1 MAKDVY
7 EGMFLFP
14 GSAEVEASLKRVREI
29 IERHQGTVEV
39 IKKWDER
46 KLTYEIKKQKR
57 GLFVITYFTAPG
69 AAIAP
74 ITRDVNLSDDI
85 LRVLIVDASHLSKE
99 EKERVE
105 PQPIVA
111 PTYGDR
117 PGGFGGGFGGGG
129 GYGDRQGGGFGGD
142 RGGDRGGDAGGFRGP
157 PRRREEEG
165 APSGGGRE

>member
-29 IERHQGTVEV
+29 IERHQGVIEV
-39 IKKWDER
+39 LKKWDER

-57 GLFVITYFTAPG
+57 GLFVISYFTAPG
-69 AAIAP
+69 AAIAQ

-85 LRVLIVDASHLSKE
+85 LRVLIVDATHLTKE

-117 PGGFGGGFGGGG
+117 PQGGFGGFGGGFGGDRGDREGG
-129 GYGDRQGGGFGGD
+129 G
-142 RGGDRGGDAGGFRGP
+142 GGFRGG

-165 APSGGGRE
+165 APAGGGRE